1 MFAHIFFLF
10 FSSKRIIISIGSG
23 QLCSDLH
30 LILVKKKKK
39 STIDTSAERH
49 NESLIQE
56 FLLLNIQLDSPEASN
71 GPQKRDATHVF
82 LSLYIRMGRSS
93 SFIQSDKVSLLSRSL
108 FYIRYLNFFLY
119 IFFFLLPLMNKL
131 TEASSAKTSCKN
143 SRRNFLH
150 VLEQLI

>member
-1 MFAHIFFLF
+1 MPHKLVSVARCSPIFFFLF

-23 QLCSDLH
+23 QLRSDLH
-30 LILVKKKKK
+30 LILVKKKIKK

-93 SFIQSDKVSLLSRSL
+93 SFIQSDKVSSFLSHFL
-108 FYIRYLNFFLY
+108 FYIRYLNFFSFH
-119 IFFFLLPLMNKL
+119 FFFF
-131 TEASSAKTSCKN
+131 SSCP
-143 SRRNFLH
+143 
-150 VLEQLI
+150 